1 MCDLSPQDCGRGTP
15 EGGAIVPWT
24 GVVLSQCCVGE
35 SGGFQEENCFSFSF
49 PGLKDDA
56 IKAVPLVFIGRSSSL
71 TCHRIGV
78 AS

>member
-1 MCDLSPQDCGRGTP
+1 MTCLLRDCERGTP
-15 EGGAIVPWT
+15 EGGTVVPWT
-24 GVVLSQCCVGE
+24 GVVLAQCCVGE
-35 SGGFQEENCFSFSF
+35 SGGFQEKNRFSFSF

-56 IKAVPLVFIGRSSSL
+56 IKAVPLVLFIGRSSSL

>member
-1 MCDLSPQDCGRGTP
+1 MP
-15 EGGAIVPWT
+15 EGGTVVPWT
-24 GVVLSQCCVGE
+24 GVVLAQCCAEE
-35 SGGFQEENCFSFSF
+35 SGGFREENCFFSF

>member
-1 MCDLSPQDCGRGTP
+1 MTCLLRTVKEARQRGDSCSLD
-15 EGGAIVPWT
+15 WC
-24 GVVLSQCCVGE
+24 VLSQCCVGE
-35 SGGFQEENCFSFSF
+35 GGGFQEENCFSFSF